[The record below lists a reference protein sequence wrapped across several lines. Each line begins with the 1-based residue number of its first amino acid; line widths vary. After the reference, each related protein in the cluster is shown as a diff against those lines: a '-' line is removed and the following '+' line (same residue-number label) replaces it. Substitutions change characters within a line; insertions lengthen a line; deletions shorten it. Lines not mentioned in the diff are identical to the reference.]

1 MKSAV
6 APLAKPVRNTGALP
20 FVQTVVSP
28 RARGLSVRL
37 NLNPDGFCNF
47 DCAYCDVRR
56 SPVLGEPMVPDLT
69 RMMADLAST
78 LEIIQAGRAREELP
92 GLATAPAEF
101 LQLGHVALSGNGE
114 PTLCPIFEE
123 VVHHVLQLRAHG
135 NFGFFKLA
143 LVTNSSNLHDPQVRR
158 SLRLFTP
165 QDEVWA
171 KLDAGTADW
180 YRQVNRPQVPFE
192 EVLDGITSLG
202 RERPLVIQS
211 LFPRIAGRGVSSLEQ
226 EAYVQRLISLR
237 QAGAKIDFVQ
247 VYSAHRPPVLRT
259 CTHAALAE
267 LSSLARR
274 VRDVAG
280 IPAGVF

>member
-6 APLAKPVRNTGALP
+6 APLAKPVRSAGALP

-47 DCAYCDVRR
+47 DCVYCDVRR
-56 SPVLGEPMVPDLT
+56 SPVRGEPMVPDVT
-69 RMMADLAST
+69 RMMADLAAT
-78 LEIIQAGRAREELP
+78 LEVIQSGRAREELP

-101 LQLGHVALSGNGE
+101 LRLGHVALSGNGE

-135 NFGFFKLA
+135 AFGFFKLA
-143 LVTNSSNLHDPQVRR
+143 LVTNSSRLNDPQVRR

-180 YRQVNRPQVPFE
+180 YRQVNRPQVAFD
-192 EVLDGITSLG
+192 EVLEGITSLG

-211 LFPRIAGRGVSSLEQ
+211 LFPRIAGRGVSPLEQ
-226 EAYVQRLISLR
+226 EAYLQRLISLR
-237 QAGAKIDFVQ
+237 QAGTKIDFVQ